1 MCWGGKCATLHTANQ
16 CKKKGH
22 FCPNNRE
29 AKTDTDAY
37 SEGRLKNTRQ
47 LGGHLREEHSHVN
60 AVVGEADTAV

>member
-1 MCWGGKCATLHTANQ
+1 MCWGSKCATLHTANQ

-37 SEGRLKNTRQ
+37 SEGRLKKHATVRWAFKRGTQ
-47 LGGHLREEHSHVN
+47 SCERGGW
-60 AVVGEADTAV
+60 